1 MRKLAI
7 IAIAASAMLCTG
19 ALSTNR
25 AEAATF
31 GPATGI
37 GVAADAVSPV
47 ESVHHRCWRWHHRW
61 HCRRH
66 CWWGYGR
73 WHCRRWGGY

>member
-1 MRKLAI
+1 MRKFAI
-7 IAIAASAMLCTG
+7 TAIAATAMLCVG
-19 ALSTNR
+19 ALSMNR
-25 AEAATF
+25 AEAAMF
-31 GPATGI
+31 GPADGI

-66 CWWGYGR
+66 CWG
-73 WHCRRWGGY
+73 WHCHRWGWY

>member
-7 IAIAASAMLCTG
+7 IAIAATSMLCTG

-31 GPATGI
+31 GPAADPYLAGPIAHSFTG
-37 GVAADAVSPV
+37 AACNSPAMLAQIPPATTP
-47 ESVHHRCWRWHHRW
+47 ETYYICPA
-61 HCRRH
+61 
-66 CWWGYGR
+66 
-73 WHCRRWGGY
+73 

>member
-7 IAIAASAMLCTG
+7 IAIAATSMLCTG

-31 GPATGI
+31 GPAAGI

-47 ESVHHRCWRWHHRW
+47 DETQRQK
-61 HCRRH
+61 
-66 CWWGYGR
+66 
-73 WHCRRWGGY
+73 